1 MSGKRYTPALI
12 IEKRREAE
20 VALASEDPA
29 ALAGAIG
36 D

>member
-1 MSGKRYTPALI
+1 MSGKRYTPAPI
-12 IEKRREAE
+12 IGKLREAE
-20 VALASEDPA
+20 VGLAPEDPA